1 MCFSAG
7 ASFGASAFLAVA
19 GVVAIVKAKTIRQ
32 RLFAAIPLIF
42 SVQQLSEGLLWLS
55 LKHHGLTAGAPF
67 FIYTFLVFAMLVWP
81 LWIPLTISLLEKEAR
96 RKKIMTVFVITGAV
110 VSLCFGCILL
120 LYPVHANAAQ
130 HHIHY
135 GFDFPPAIKD
145 LVWVFNIL
153 YFITTVI
160 TPFISSIKRMKLLG
174 IIAVASYLFTVI
186 FYNSFVV
193 SVWCYF
199 AALLSIVVLWIL
211 MGQQKKEL

>member
-7 ASFGASAFLAVA
+7 ASFGASTFLAVT
-19 GVVAIVKAKTIRQ
+19 GVVTIVKAKTIRQ
-32 RLFAAIPLIF
+32 RLFGAIPLIF

-55 LKHHGLTAGAPF
+55 LKHHGLTAGEPF
-67 FIYTFLVFAMLVWP
+67 FIYTFLVFAMVVWP

-96 RKKIMTVFVITGAV
+96 RKKIMTVLVITGVV

-120 LYPVHANAAQ
+120 IYPVHANAAQ

-135 GFDFPPAIKD
+135 GFDFPSAIKD
-145 LVWVFNIL
+145 LVWLFNIL

-160 TPFISSIKRMKLLG
+160 APFISTIKRMKLLG
-174 IIAVASYLFTVI
+174 IIAAASFLFTVI
-186 FYNSFVV
+186 FYNSSVV

-199 AALLSIVVLWIL
+199 AAVLSIVVLWII
-211 MGQQKKEL
+211 MGQQKRVF